1 MAEFSKRLE
10 RSANA
15 RIDAQL
21 PLTYELRQKRWL
33 DASLPDGETVHIRL
47 PRGESLHSGELL
59 ASSDGQ
65 VVEVVAAP
73 EPVVQASFATVQELI
88 RAAYHLG
95 NRHTPTQ
102 LCASFLRIQR
112 NHVLEAML
120 QSLGAN
126 LNCIEEAFEPE
137 AGAYSNRHS
146 HGTDGAA
153 KIHEY
158 GNSELAHSKS

>member
-1 MAEFSKRLE
+1 MVEIIKRLE
-10 RSANA
+10 RSADA

-33 DASLPDGETVHIRL
+33 DASLPDGENVHIRL
-47 PRGESLHSGELL
+47 PRGESLRSGELL
-59 ASSDGQ
+59 AASDGR

-73 EPVVQASFATVQELI
+73 ELVVQASFATPEKLT

-102 LCASFLRIQR
+102 VDAGFLRIQR

-120 QSLGAN
+120 KSLGAS
-126 LNCIEEAFEPE
+126 LICTEAAFEPE
-137 AGAYSNRHS
+137 PGAYSGRHS
-146 HGTDGAA
+146 HGSEGAA

-158 GNSELAHSKS
+158 GNGDIAHSKS